1 MEYTKL
7 NNRRVLPMVG
17 FGTWDVRGDNGKA
30 TILQALECGY
40 RLIDT
45 ATMYENEEIVCEAV
59 KEFSLPREQ
68 LFITSKIYRPDTS
81 YKLAKESIERS
92 LNKLKTPYLDLV
104 LIHEPY
110 KSSEIMYEAMI
121 DAYTK
126 GTVKAIGVSN
136 FSKEFYLNFIK
147 DAGVIPAVNQVESHV
162 YYSQL
167 SLKDCLR
174 LHGTLMQSWGPFT
187 EGKKDIFNEPLL
199 VEIAQK
205 HHKTSAQIALRY
217 LIQNG
222 IAVIPKSSKVVRM
235 KENLDV
241 FDFVLDDIDL
251 KKIASLNTGKS
262 LFNWY
267 S

>member
-7 NNRRVLPMVG
+7 NNGLLLPMVG
-17 FGTWDVRGDNGKA
+17 FGTWDVRGDKGKA

-45 ATMYENEEIVCEAV
+45 ATMYDNEEIVGEAV
-59 KEFSLPREQ
+59 KESALPREQ

-92 LNKLKTPYLDLV
+92 LNKLKTPYLDLI

-110 KSSEIMYEAMI
+110 KSSEMMYEAMI
-121 DAYTK
+121 EAYNK
-126 GTVKAIGVSN
+126 GIVKAIGVSN
-136 FSKEFYLNFIK
+136 FSKDFYLNFIK

-162 YYSQL
+162 YYPQL
-167 SLKDCLR
+167 TLKDCLHS
-174 LHGTLMQSWGPFT
+174 HGTLMQSWASFT
-187 EGKKDIFNEPLL
+187 EGRKDIFNEPLL

-205 HHKTSAQIALRY
+205 HHKSSAQIALRY

-222 IAVIPKSSKVVRM
+222 IAVIPKSSTVVRM

-241 FDFVLDDIDL
+241 LDFVLDESDL
-251 KKIASLNTGKS
+251 KKLASLDTGKS

>member
-7 NNRRVLPMVG
+7 NNGHVLPMVG
-17 FGTWDVRGDNGKA
+17 YGTWDVRGDKGKK

-45 ATMYENEEIVCEAV
+45 ATMYENEEIVGEAV

-110 KSSEIMYEAMI
+110 KSSEMMYEAMI
-121 DAYTK
+121 DAYNK
-126 GTVKAIGVSN
+126 GLVRAVGVSN
-136 FSKEFYLNFIK
+136 FSKEFYLNFIR

-174 LHGTLMQSWGPFT
+174 SHGTLMQSWGPFT
-187 EGKKDIFNEPLL
+187 EGKKDIFNQPLL

-241 FDFVLDDIDL
+241 FDFVLDESDL
-251 KKIASLNTGKS
+251 KRIASLDCGKS